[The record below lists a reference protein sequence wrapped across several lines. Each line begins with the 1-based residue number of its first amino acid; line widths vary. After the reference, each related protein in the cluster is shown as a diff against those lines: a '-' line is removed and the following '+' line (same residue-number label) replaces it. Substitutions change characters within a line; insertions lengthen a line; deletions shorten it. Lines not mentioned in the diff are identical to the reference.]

1 MMTKTTNND
10 EKTEVAIS
18 DDEVSIRGVGNIRV
32 DDFGGANCI
41 PLV

>member
-1 MMTKTTNND
+1 MMIKTTNND

-18 DDEVSIRGVGNIRV
+18 DDEVSIRGVGYFGA
-32 DDFGGANCI
+32 DDFVGANCI